1 MSKIKDMFKINIK
14 NFNIFTV
21 LSILFLL
28 AGIIHYIYWGTRYNL
43 WYDIGIYSLTIV
55 MVIPGIIGIIL
66 SLVEKE
72 EEED

>member
-1 MSKIKDMFKINIK
+1 MDIIKNMFNINLK

-28 AGIIHYIYWGTRYNL
+28 GGIIHYLYWGSRYGV

-55 MVIPGIIGIIL
+55 LVIPGIIGILL
-66 SLVEKE
+66 SLNKKE
-72 EEED
+72 EED